1 MVVEDNF
8 FFKKL
13 FSCVILRLYSEFQCH
28 TMPGTCQKVCVVSGW
43 WWVVVGVGGWW
54 WVVVSSGGWV
64 FKAIIVFSLAY
75 IYYIEVISAK

>member
-1 MVVEDNF
+1 
-8 FFKKL
+8 
-13 FSCVILRLYSEFQCH
+13 
-28 TMPGTCQKVCVVSGW
+28 MPGTCQKVCVVSGW